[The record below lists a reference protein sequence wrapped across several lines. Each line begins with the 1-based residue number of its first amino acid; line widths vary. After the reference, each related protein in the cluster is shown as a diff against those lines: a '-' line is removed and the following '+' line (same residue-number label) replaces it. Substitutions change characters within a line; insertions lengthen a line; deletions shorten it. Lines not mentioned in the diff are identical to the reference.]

1 LLRLLIIHPDETA
14 EMSDSSESEWTPDRI
29 RLTLPNDL
37 AHLAVARS
45 AVRSAAQPYGY
56 STSELDH
63 WETVIEEAMTNVV
76 QFAYDP
82 GERASFDIDC
92 LLGANGLTVRIRD
105 RGRPFDSRRIKSIE
119 FDGDLETAPQRG
131 LGWHLMHRLM
141 DVVAVESLGREGK
154 QLTLFKAAPH
164 PFDPGALPARKPTPG
179 KPPEPATDVVFRKAA
194 AADAMEIMRL
204 FYDCYRYSY
213 FNEQVYSPR
222 ALGRMIASGEIDSF
236 VAALPSGRLVAH
248 LALIRDPNRPNTI
261 ECGMAAAD
269 PAYRRH
275 DLFNRTAA
283 LAIEELPR
291 SRKTVLFA
299 GCVTAHVASQQL
311 ALHSGLNECGLMA
324 GAIPAE
330 EFTGM
335 KTKDRRRGTILF
347 LARLI
352 ADRAP
357 PALVLPPGHE
367 AFVAGLYERC
377 RIPFVRGSA
386 GPFKKGPTDI
396 TISIRPKV
404 GAVRASVQR
413 IGGDLIDRIKAV
425 MHGARQSR
433 AEVGQLFLPLTD
445 PALPHAV
452 AGLEPLGWFVTG
464 ILPEGGT
471 AGDVLLMHWLNGWAL
486 DYDAVEMARPEGRQL
501 LEDVRARDP
510 EWR

>member
-1 LLRLLIIHPDETA
+1 
-14 EMSDSSESEWTPDRI
+14 MSDAPESEWSRDRI

-37 AHLAVARS
+37 AHVAVARS
-45 AVRSAAQPYGY
+45 AVRSAAQSYGY
-56 STSELDH
+56 STNELDH

-76 QFAYDP
+76 RFAYDP

-105 RGRPFDSRRIKSIE
+105 RGRPFDSRRIKPIE
-119 FDGDLETAPQRG
+119 FDGDPEAAPQGG

-154 QLTLFKAAPH
+154 QLILFKAAPH
-164 PFDPGALPARKPTPG
+164 PFDPKALPARKPARG
-179 KPPEPATDVVFRKAA
+179 KHPEPATDVVFRKAT
-194 AADAMEIMRL
+194 ADDAIEVMRL

-213 FNEQVYSPR
+213 FNEQVYSPQ

-248 LALIRDPNRPNTI
+248 LALIRDPSRPDTI

-269 PAYRRH
+269 PAYRGH
-275 DLFNRTAA
+275 DLFNKTAM
-283 LAIEELPR
+283 LAIEQIQR
-291 SRKTVLFA
+291 SRKKVLFA
-299 GCVTAHVASQQL
+299 GCVTAHVASQEL
-311 ALHSGLNECGLMA
+311 ALHSGLNECGLML
-324 GAIPAE
+324 GAVPAE
-330 EFTGM
+330 QFASL
-335 KTKDRRRGTILF
+335 KTKDQGRGTILF
-347 LARLI
+347 LARLL

-357 PALVLPPGHE
+357 PALVLPPDHE
-367 AFVAGLYERC
+367 AFITGLYERC
-377 RIPFVRGSA
+377 RIPFVRGNA
-386 GPFKKGPTDI
+386 EPLDQGRTDI

-404 GAVRASVQR
+404 ETVRASVQR
-413 IGGDLIDRIKAV
+413 IGGDLIDRIKAM
-425 MHGARQSR
+425 MHRARQSR

-445 PALPHAV
+445 AALPHAV

-471 AGDVLLMHWLNGWAL
+471 AGDVLLMHWLNGWAM

-501 LEDVRARDP
+501 LKEVRARDP